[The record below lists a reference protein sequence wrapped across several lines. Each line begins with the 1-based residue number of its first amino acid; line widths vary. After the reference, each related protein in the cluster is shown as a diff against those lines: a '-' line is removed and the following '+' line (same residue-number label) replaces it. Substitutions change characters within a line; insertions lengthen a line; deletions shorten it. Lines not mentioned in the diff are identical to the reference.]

1 MSETVS
7 KSNTHTGA
15 AEEHSEVH
23 IHMPSPSFSPIILAL
38 GLAFLV
44 FGLAF
49 GLVPIV
55 IGAILAVIGFGTWIY
70 DDIKS
75 ASTENKQ

>member
-1 MSETVS
+1 ME
-7 KSNTHTGA
+7 SNMHTGA
-15 AEEHSEVH
+15 AAEHPEEH

-38 GLAFLV
+38 GLACLV

-55 IGAILAVIGFGTWIY
+55 IGAVLAVIGFGTWIY

-75 ASTENKQ
+75 GSTEHKQ

>member
-7 KSNTHTGA
+7 KSDTQTGG
-15 AEEHSEVH
+15 AEEH

-49 GLVPIV
+49 GLVPILIGV
-55 IGAILAVIGFGTWIY
+55 ILTVIGFGTWIY